1 MIKCMTEAERAKAR
15 DEQDRRDENADA
27 FYDLVASEPDE
38 MYWEIHKLLSEDE
51 ADVVSTNIDEERRQY
66 ESMYIQDDDD
76 DRRDC

>member
-1 MIKCMTEAERAKAR
+1 MGQRLLTEDK
-15 DEQDRRDENADA
+15 QDRRDENVQA

-76 DRRDC
+76 DRRDY

>member
-1 MIKCMTEAERAKAR
+1 VGQRLLTEDK
-15 DEQDRRDENADA
+15 QDRRDENVQA

-76 DRRDC
+76 DRRDY